1 MLRRAVNQGAITA
14 VYLIGRKPRPV
25 EHTTHAIRGHGGR
38 PRALRSVSV
47 LDLFV
52 CQGPHGVTAR
62 FMPLLCVHRFTL
74 ASNDRMLPPQN
85 LEIFFH
91 EIGALE

>member
-1 MLRRAVNQGAITA
+1 MLRWAVNQGAITA

-25 EHTTHAIRGHGGR
+25 EHTTHAIRGHGHVHC
-38 PRALRSVSV
+38 ATFSSAKV
-47 LDLFV
+47 L
-52 CQGPHGVTAR
+52 TAR
-62 FMPLLCVHRFTL
+62 FTPLLCVHRFTL